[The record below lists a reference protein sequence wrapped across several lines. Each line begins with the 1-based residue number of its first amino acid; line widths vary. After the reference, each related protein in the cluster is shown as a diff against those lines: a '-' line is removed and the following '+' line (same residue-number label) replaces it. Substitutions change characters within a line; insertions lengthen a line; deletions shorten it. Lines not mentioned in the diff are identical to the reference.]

1 MWGNMAGS
9 TGFEAE
15 RTQVT
20 SRIWCLTGLSKPKQE
35 IAIWKHTRSVP
46 NSSTFS
52 MWVCCWTGIFPDVR
66 SSKDWSEDSMKT
78 EMLQLFPMNL
88 YSWRKCW
95 SILTKK
101 NIWEVA
107 SAAQLWNAV
116 GQPILMVEN
125 PPGHRGIQSSKEWE
139 TVEVWRKDQR
149 FMKGRLLETSESTSL
164 LKGQNLENNKK
175 KLFAPPPHLNM
186 QTRTQYK
193 KVLA

>member
-1 MWGNMAGS
+1 MMPHRAFQAETRNGNLKETPDLFPILQPFQCGCAR
-9 TGFEAE
+9 TG
-15 RTQVT
+15 
-20 SRIWCLTGLSKPKQE
+20 
-35 IAIWKHTRSVP
+35 
-46 NSSTFS
+46 
-52 MWVCCWTGIFPDVR
+52 
-66 SSKDWSEDSMKT
+66 MKT

-88 YSWRKCW
+88 CSWRKRW

-175 KLFAPPPHLNM
+175 KLYAPPLI
-186 QTRTQYK
+186 
-193 KVLA
+193 